1 MNRITALMVGTAL
14 VSSLPI
20 ATSQS
25 VHAGGAVTA
34 FTVATT
40 VMIDDGT
47 DTCSTSTH
55 AVSLTGS
62 ATVRYCVTLTNTGSE
77 ALSLH
82 DVQGDSIG
90 QLVGPADATVV
101 EPGSSWSVTQTA
113 LETEPHFEQ
122 VEWAATGVDSGVE
135 VIEQA
140 SASVYIQLQGAFEVQ
155 LDMTAMVDDGTDTC
169 GTETDLVV
177 PAGTPVRFCY
187 TMTNTRAVA
196 VAVTFLFDEHVG
208 LVPGAADS
216 GGVPLPELE
225 PGESR
230 VVTNVAVVDESG
242 TWTGHWAGIE
252 DVSESIVQGTDGVAI
267 EVVESPTTTTAPC
280 VATTLP
286 PPTDAPT
293 TQLPTTTTDHDLVA
307 PYDDDH
313 DDAAVRRSDHDDD
326 EPGLRGADDH
336 HDARRAG
343 GVRPSGPGCG
353 ALPGDAARRGDAAGD
368 GIARICAVGAGAR
381 ARRIRPARA
390 VHGPMAPLVNA
401 RRVPLLAW
409 VAVSAIA
416 VTGSSSSGVAHAAAM
431 ALELTVGEF
440 EGLSSCTGTD
450 TSLTAPVGTPIEY
463 CYVMSNVGDH
473 TLSMHDLDNDVFG
486 PILGDVAIDLEP
498 GESIVSSHVEPL
510 AGTHTSTATW
520 TATVVQHDTETS
532 ASDSVTVTALPV
544 DPDLDVAAE
553 SAAMSVAMT
562 VMVDDGTD
570 TCGTDTAAVVEKGT
584 VLRFCY
590 TMTNTGDEALN
601 LHDVR
606 DSHIGQIVGPGH
618 DHLVQPGDG
627 VVLTATGAWQTSRR
641 STTSSGKRPASNRT
655 PSCTTGTA
663 SSSRCSGR
671 RSRST

>member
-90 QLVGPADATVV
+90 QLVGPADAAVV

-122 VEWAATGVDSGVE
+122 VEWAATGVDSGLE

-293 TQLPTTTTDHDLVA
+293 TQLPTTTTTTTSLPPTTTTTTTLPFGDPTTTTTTSPVFVA
-307 PYDDDH
+307 LTTTTTLG
-313 DDAAVRRSDHDDD
+313 
-326 EPGLRGADDH
+326 EPAGF
-336 HDARRAG
+336 ARRA
-343 GVRPSGPGCG
+343 P
-353 ALPGDAARRGDAAGD
+353 
-368 GIARICAVGAGAR
+368 
-381 ARRIRPARA
+381 
-390 VHGPMAPLVNA
+390 
-401 RRVPLLAW
+401 
-409 VAVSAIA
+409 
-416 VTGSSSSGVAHAAAM
+416 
-431 ALELTVGEF
+431 
-440 EGLSSCTGTD
+440 
-450 TSLTAPVGTPIEY
+450 
-463 CYVMSNVGDH
+463 
-473 TLSMHDLDNDVFG
+473 
-486 PILGDVAIDLEP
+486 
-498 GESIVSSHVEPL
+498 
-510 AGTHTSTATW
+510 
-520 TATVVQHDTETS
+520 
-532 ASDSVTVTALPV
+532 
-544 DPDLDVAAE
+544 
-553 SAAMSVAMT
+553 
-562 VMVDDGTD
+562 
-570 TCGTDTAAVVEKGT
+570 AAVPCPET
-584 VLRFCY
+584 
-590 TMTNTGDEALN
+590 
-601 LHDVR
+601 
-606 DSHIGQIVGPGH
+606 P
-618 DHLVQPGDG
+618 PGDG
-627 VVLTATGAWQTSRR
+627 TLPATGSPASVPLMLALGLVASGLLVLITVRWRR
-641 STTSSGKRPASNRT
+641 S
-655 PSCTTGTA
+655 
-663 SSSRCSGR
+663 
-671 RSRST
+671 